1 MMIFLKIVKY
11 MVVVGKEIP
20 DLCWKLF
27 DWRSLLVPTLIGGRS
42 NFIPGSVVILDCF
55 ADSDL

>member
-1 MMIFLKIVKY
+1 MFFFRIAKY

-20 DLCWKLF
+20 DRFRKLV
-27 DWRSLLVPTLIGGRS
+27 DWRLLLVPTLIDGRS

-55 ADSDL
+55 AASDL